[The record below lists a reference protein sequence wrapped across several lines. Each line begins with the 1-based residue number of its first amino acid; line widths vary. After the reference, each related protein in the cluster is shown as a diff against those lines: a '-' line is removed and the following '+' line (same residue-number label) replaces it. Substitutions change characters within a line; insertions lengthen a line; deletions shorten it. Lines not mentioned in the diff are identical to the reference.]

1 MDYYVLGATVASN
14 LPWDSATFTS
24 EHVGPDPKLN
34 ERNESEDYFS
44 PCQVQVPLNSHAKVH
59 HKAPVSS
66 SITDTHK
73 RNRLPGLQGVQ
84 ADQRQSDSSATAT
97 WSSAPAAGAWG
108 AVLAAPFFAPEL
120 PKLPQLINWRH
131 DDPCKQN
138 WTSWSCCLGRN
149 PLCLTA
155 SHYQATS

>member
-1 MDYYVLGATVASN
+1 MSLVQLSPATC
-14 LPWDSATFTS
+14 LETATFTS

-59 HKAPVSS
+59 HKALASA

-84 ADQRQSDSSATAT
+84 ADQRQSDSSAAAT
-97 WSSAPAAGAWG
+97 WSSAQLRELG
-108 AVLAAPFFAPEL
+108 VL
-120 PKLPQLINWRH
+120 
-131 DDPCKQN
+131 C
-138 WTSWSCCLGRN
+138 
-149 PLCLTA
+149 
-155 SHYQATS
+155 